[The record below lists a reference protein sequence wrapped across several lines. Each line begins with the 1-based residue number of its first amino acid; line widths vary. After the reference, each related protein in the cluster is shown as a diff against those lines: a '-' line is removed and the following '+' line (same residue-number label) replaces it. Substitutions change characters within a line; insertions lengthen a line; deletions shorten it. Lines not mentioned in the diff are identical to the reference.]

1 MDISKLTA
9 VELAERIHNHEVT
22 VKEALDAF
30 FAVIEA
36 NDNDINAFITL
47 NKENAYEQAEVLQK
61 EIDNGNI
68 ASALAGVPI
77 AVKDNICTKGINTT
91 DRKSVV

>member
-9 VELAERIHNHEVT
+9 VELAGKIHNHEVT

-36 NDNDINAFITL
+36 KDNDINAFITL
-47 NKENAYEQAEVLQK
+47 NKENA
-61 EIDNGNI
+61 
-68 ASALAGVPI
+68 
-77 AVKDNICTKGINTT
+77 
-91 DRKSVV
+91 